1 MIPNFD
7 PETYYDK
14 KEVPELENKPRKFD
28 WLYFEYWATKKT
40 NELGQPKDWV
50 EFTMDVVQK
59 RVEAEEDLPAEFLN
73 DGRN

>member
-14 KEVPELENKPRKFD
+14 KEVPEFENKPRKFN

-50 EFTMDVVQK
+50 EFTLDVIQK
-59 RVEAEEDLPAEFLN
+59 KVENEKY
-73 DGRN
+73 